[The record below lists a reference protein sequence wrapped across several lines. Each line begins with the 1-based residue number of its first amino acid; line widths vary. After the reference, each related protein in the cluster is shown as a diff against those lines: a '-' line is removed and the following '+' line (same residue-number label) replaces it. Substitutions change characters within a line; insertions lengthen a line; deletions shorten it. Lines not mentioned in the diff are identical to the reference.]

1 MSFITLTRAEAPYGE
16 HEDVLVNPAHVAEVR
31 VITYYAMQDRPARAL
46 LLLRFPEGNGLSVLA
61 LDTNGGPLKQTA
73 AAQLDRSEERR
84 EGPDGGGEWQT
95 SGGSK

>member
-46 LLLRFPEGNGLSVLA
+46 LLLRFPEGNGVSVLA

-73 AAQLDRSEERR
+73 AAQLDPGKLLHLFNQAVRSV
-84 EGPDGGGEWQT
+84 
-95 SGGSK
+95 S